1 MSRFT
6 EEEYAAA
13 VRRNARPKVARIAA
27 DVVSPPAEM
36 PTPPPPAKRNGVPS
50 AAVSKAKL
58 SIDTLLFQ
66 LQAAGLPLP
75 EREYMFARDGRT
87 GRPRRWRF
95 DLAYPNRGLAIELEG
110 LVFPPAPRWHEAPEH
125 RLGGRHVSVKGFTS
139 DIAKYAEAWSRGWSV
154 LRILHSQIES
164 GEALMFIERRLVLPT
179 AWVPTS

>member
-1 MSRFT
+1 MSERFT
-6 EEEYAAA
+6 EEQAAA
-13 VRRNARPKVARIAA
+13 VVRRNARPKPARIAVEA
-27 DVVSPPAEM
+27 VSPPGEM
-36 PTPPPPAKRNGVPS
+36 PTPPPPAHALAPS
-50 AAVSKAKL
+50 GVSKAKQ
-58 SIDTLLFQ
+58 SIDLLCFQ
-66 LQAAGLPLP
+66 LSAAGLPMP
-75 EREYMFARDGRT
+75 EREYAFAKPDRK
-87 GRPRRWRF
+87 WRF